1 MLFEKKTFQMFKKK
15 WILPVY
21 RLLIEKDPNMIFMG
35 GVVGVCSG
43 FGAEF
48 FRLLILFFRDIFFN
62 GRFENLTASS
72 LPWYVLILVP
82 MAGGLIIGPLSYFFP
97 AEAKGDGIPEV
108 MRAIVLKNGVIK
120 KRTIL
125 IRSLASS
132 ICLGSGGSAG
142 REGPIVQIGSAIGST
157 LGQLFNI
164 SAEKMKIL
172 VGCGAAGGI
181 AAIFNAP
188 LGGVFFAMEIVVG
201 EFTIG
206 TFTPIIVSSVAAT
219 AIAHAFHANNP
230 EFLVP
235 AYQIVSYWEIIFYV
249 ILGLFS
255 GLIARF
261 FIVTLY
267 KFEDF
272 FEKKV
277 KIHAILK
284 PALGG
289 FILGCLA
296 FFFPQVLGNGYENIR
311 QALYGQVVWHI
322 AIILIFMKILATSIT
337 LGSGGSGGIFAP
349 SLFVG
354 SVLGSTFGSLVHF
367 LFPAITATKGAYAL
381 VGMGAVF
388 AAAAHAPMT
397 NILILFEITNEYKI
411 ILPIMVSCIIS
422 TSVARYLSPDSIYTW
437 NLRKSGI
444 NIHKGREVSIMGS
457 IKVEEVMDKKVVPIL
472 ETASFKKILKVISS
486 STNSYFPVVNS
497 KKSMVGFLSF
507 PNMREVMFEEDLKGV
522 VVAKDMASTEV
533 VSLSPKNNLNEA
545 LEKFATTDEGQLPV
559 VDDKK
564 PDRVIGML
572 SRGDIISAYNKKVL
586 MSDGV
591 KK

>member
-1 MLFEKKTFQMFKKK
+1 MIWKNIAQFLKKN
-15 WILPVY
+15 IGSPLY
-21 RLLIEKDPNMIFMG
+21 RFLIEKDPNMIILG
-35 GVVGVCSG
+35 GVVGVCTG

-62 GRFENLTASS
+62 GRFEFLNTTS
-72 LPWYVLILVP
+72 LSWYLIILIP
-82 MAGGLIIGPLSYFFP
+82 MAGGLLIGPLTYFFP

-108 MRAIVLKNGVIK
+108 MRSIVLKNGVIK

-125 IRSLASS
+125 LRSLASAV
-132 ICLGSGGSAG
+132 CLGSGGSAG

-164 SAEKMKIL
+164 SAERMKIL

-188 LGGVFFAMEIVVG
+188 LGGVLFAMEIVMG
-201 EFTIG
+201 EFTIS

-219 AIAHAFHANNP
+219 AISHAFHANNP

-235 AYQIVSYWEIIFYV
+235 VYQIISYWEIIFYI
-249 ILGLFS
+249 ILGLLS
-255 GLIARF
+255 GFIARF
-261 FIVTLY
+261 FVVTLY

-272 FEKKV
+272 FENKV
-277 KIHAILK
+277 KIHPILK

-289 FILGCLA
+289 FVLGCLA
-296 FFFPQVLGNGYENIR
+296 IFFPQILGNGYENIR
-311 QALYGQVVWHI
+311 QALYGHVVWYI
-322 AIILIFMKILATSIT
+322 AFFLIFVKILATSIT

-354 SVLGSTFGSLVHF
+354 SVLGSAFGSLVHF

-397 NILILFEITNEYKI
+397 NILILFEITNEYQI
-411 ILPIMVSCIIS
+411 IVPIMVSCIIS

-437 NLRKSGI
+437 NLRKLGI

-457 IKVEEVMDKKVVPIL
+457 LKVSGIVNKNFEVIS
-472 ETASFKKILKVISS
+472 ENTSFRKILNIIS
-486 STNSYFPVVNS
+486 NSKNWNFPVVNS
-497 KKSMVGFLSF
+497 NNRMVGILSLA
-507 PNMREVMFEEDLKGV
+507 NIREVMFEEGLKGL
-522 VVAKDMASTEV
+522 VVAKDLATTDV
-533 VSLSPKNNLNEA
+533 VSLFPKNNLNEA
-545 LEKFATTDEGQLPV
+545 LEKFASIGATQLPV
-559 VDDKK
+559 VDPEK

-572 SRGDIISAYNKKVL
+572 SRGDVISTYNKKVQITN
-586 MSDGV
+586 V
-591 KK
+591 Q